1 MADIPN
7 NKEGRPLKF
16 YADKFREADP
26 REASVRAAVPYDEAR
41 GVFTLTLMNS
51 VYEVSHPD
59 FSIRFIQGEGDRL
72 STYPAGQILVLRY
85 LLGGQF
91 VRSSGTF
98 LAYRDNPWGDVYLA
112 NFNNRCI
119 RRLAF
124 TFAGK
129 AEEMTRKMAAFRGKP
144 YEKGDIG
151 WEFEFMPGLSI
162 RFSIWNA
169 DEEFPPSAQILFSD
183 NFRYAFD
190 ADDMAYIGDI
200 FIKILSAV

>member
-1 MADIPN
+1 MPDIPN
-7 NKEGRPLKF
+7 NKEGRPLKL
-16 YADKFREADP
+16 YAEQFRETDP
-26 REASVRAAVPYDEAR
+26 LEVSARTAVPYDKTLH
-41 GVFTLTLMNS
+41 VFTLTLMNS
-51 VYEVSHPD
+51 VYEITHPD
-59 FSIRFIQGEGDRL
+59 FSVRFLQGEGDRL
-72 STYPAGQILVLRY
+72 SAYPVGQILVLRY
-85 LLGGQF
+85 LTGGHF
-91 VRSSGTF
+91 VRPGGSF

-129 AEEMTRKMAAFRGKP
+129 GEDMTRKMAALQGKP

-183 NFRYAFD
+183 NFRFAFD

-200 FIKILSAV
+200 FIKILSAI